1 MLLKFGNK
9 RGNGTDYEQLS
20 SATCLATGREFTER
34 QPPNILVIAK
44 N

>member
-1 MLLKFGNK
+1 MLLKFGTK
-9 RGNGTDYEQLS
+9 EAMAQLS
-20 SATCLATGREFTER
+20 SATCLVTGRGFTER